1 MIDRP
6 TALDYLAA
14 ARCPLSLEEQEAGL
28 WYIERRHWKTP
39 DAQALVGWPWH
50 TALMRWTDK
59 TIHLGAGEIVME
71 DSRSELS
78 KHLPI
83 MMSASG
89 RVLVTG
95 LGLGCV
101 VRGLLHNPAVE
112 HVTVIEIDPR
122 VWMMVAPQFVGNPR
136 VEIIKGDALSI
147 EIAPTARW
155 DFAWH
160 DIWTDGDTNLQVLHA
175 RLIKRFADHVNP
187 TRQGAWGFPKIAK
200 RVLAHSGL
208 TILGSSR
215 PRRVS
220 PFSRPPSEPRRPPQH
235 PTS

>member
-1 MIDRP
+1 MTSQP
-6 TALDYLAA
+6 TAADYLAA
-14 ARCPLSLEEQEAGL
+14 ARCPPSLEEQESGL
-28 WYIERRHWKTP
+28 WYIERRHFYTAV
-39 DAQALVGWPWH
+39 AQELIGWPWQ
-50 TALMRWTDK
+50 TSLMRWTDK

-83 MMSASG
+83 MMHAYG

-101 VRGLLHNPAVE
+101 IRGLLHNQAVE
-112 HVTVIEIDPR
+112 HVTVIEIDPH
-122 VWMMVAPQFVGNPR
+122 VWKMVAPEFVGNPR

-147 EIAPTARW
+147 EVAPAARW

-160 DIWTDGDTNLQVLHA
+160 DIWTDGDTHLQVLHA
-175 RLIKRFADHVNP
+175 QLIKRFADHVKP
-187 TRQGAWGFPKIAK
+187 SRQGAWGFPRLAK
-200 RVLAHSGL
+200 RVIAHSGGKM
-208 TILGSSR
+208 LGSPR

-220 PFSRPPSEPRRPPQH
+220 PSSPPA
-235 PTS
+235 